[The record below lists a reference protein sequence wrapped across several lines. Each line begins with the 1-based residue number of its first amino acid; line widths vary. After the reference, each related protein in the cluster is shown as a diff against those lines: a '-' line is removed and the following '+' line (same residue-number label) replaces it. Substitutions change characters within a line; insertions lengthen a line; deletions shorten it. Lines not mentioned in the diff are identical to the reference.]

1 MYSVKLALNRPKNI
15 LTSREEEI
23 LIKLMFGK
31 NNTEIAHELIISVHT
46 AKAHVCSILQK
57 MGVSRRACV
66 ILKAIYEGWIDVSKL
81 EQLKNDF

>member
-31 NNTEIAHELIISVHT
+31 NNIEIAKELVISVHT

-57 MGVSRRACV
+57 LGVSRRACV
-66 ILKAIYEGWIDVSKL
+66 VLKAIYDGWIDVSRA
-81 EQLKNDF
+81 ERTRSGF